1 MKILKRKNIVICIII
16 SMIISALPDAYTG
29 KASAAGRS
37 ESIKEVKVQNDIN
50 DAIDSLDEGGL
61 EEPAQTAEPTTEPT
75 AEPTVEPTIAPTTEP
90 TVEPT
95 IEPTTEPTVEPTIA
109 PTPEPTAKPVN
120 VGKINKL
127 YTTSMGKKKVKLT
140 WTKAKNASY
149 YEVYRKENKKGT
161 SYKKI
166 KEVSKC
172 TYTDKKIKFN
182 KTYNYKVVPKAK
194 GKNGKIYTGDEV
206 TITFENKTFVSTSHK
221 KYSYNEMSSDIK
233 SLTKKYHGIVD
244 YKVLGKTADNRNI
257 YDVILGNP
265 DAKKTLLVVSTL
277 HAREYMAS
285 LLCMDQIEHY
295 LEKYSGRIKG
305 KSVKKLLDKI
315 CIHYI
320 PMGNPDGVTISQYG
334 IKKIRSAKLRKKLY
348 KMSHGGTSQWKANA
362 RGVDLNRNYPYA
374 FKVMGS
380 RGSSG
385 YTGKKAA
392 TENETKAI
400 IKLLKNL
407 KKSHGL
413 KGVVNYH
420 AMGSIVFGSC
430 YKGGALKKNTTR
442 MYRLA
447 RGITGYSSAS
457 SYGGSSNGNLREY
470 IVYNLH
476 IPSITLEVGRI
487 SCPGPISE
495 YGSIWSR
502 NKDVVFREA
511 DLFD

>member
-1 MKILKRKNIVICIII
+1 MKILKRKNIVLCIII
-16 SMIISALPDAYTG
+16 SMIISALPDANTG

-50 DAIDSLDEGGL
+50 DAIDSLDEGDL
-61 EEPAQTAEPTTEPT
+61 EDSSPENLAEPAQTAEPTSEPTDEPT
-75 AEPTVEPTIAPTTEP
+75 AEPTL
-90 TVEPT
+90 
-95 IEPTTEPTVEPTIA
+95 EPTTEPTVEPTIT
-109 PTPEPTAKPVN
+109 PTPEPTAKPIN
-120 VGKINKL
+120 VGKIKKL

-149 YEVYRKENKKGT
+149 YEVYRKENKKGS

-166 KEVSKC
+166 KEVSKR
-172 TYTDKKIKFN
+172 TYTDKTIRFN
-182 KTYNYKVVPKAK
+182 KSYKYKVVPKAK
-194 GKNGKIYTGDEV
+194 DKNGKIYTGDEA

-233 SLTKKYHGIVD
+233 SLTQKYHGIVD
-244 YKVLGKTADNRNI
+244 YKVIGKTVDNRNI

-285 LLCMDQIEHY
+285 LLCMDQIEYY
-295 LEKYSGRIKG
+295 LEKYNGRIKG

-334 IKKIRSAKLRKKLY
+334 IKKIRSAKLRKRLY
-348 KMSHGGTSQWKANA
+348 RISRGSISQWKANA
-362 RGVDLNRNYPYA
+362 RGVDLNRNYPVK

-380 RGSSG
+380 PSGSG
-385 YTGKKAA
+385 YTGKKGGS
-392 TENETKAI
+392 ENETKAV
-400 IKLLKNL
+400 IKLLKDL
-407 KKSHGL
+407 KKNHGL

-430 YKGGALKKNTTR
+430 NKGGAVKKNTTR

-447 RGITGYSSAS
+447 RGITGYSSSA
-457 SYGGSSNGNLREY
+457 SYGGTSVGNLREY
-470 IVYNLH
+470 IVYKLN
-476 IPSITLEVGRI
+476 IPSITLEIGRI
-487 SCPGPISE
+487 PCPGPISE

-502 NKDVVFREA
+502 NKEVVFREA